1 MEERMLKRTRRA
13 RPVHALTR
21 LPRRGYVIQ
30 EKHLRRFRSLTVRH
44 DADFAGLVHMG
55 EDGNEIWV
63 EAGLSEPEKRFT
75 IVHELVHARRQ
86 RAEEELRDERLEEA
100 IVELETVARVSERT
114 LRRMPSGVALTLLH
128 DYVTGG
134 RRFDP
139 DRRAGLRAIYR
150 RIWTLLGAN
159 RGRRAAARVAPL
171 RSVRATSVGARWV
184 RRG

>member
-1 MEERMLKRTRRA
+1 RTKPHRPDPRLQESHLGDFGARAEGAADEPRAVDHDHVRGALHLHRERGQDLDLQCRFLADLPDYGLRGVLAAPHPSPGKRA
-13 RPVHALTR
+13 RPEHALTR

-30 EKHLRRFRSLTVRH
+30 EKHLRRFRSLTVRP

-100 IVELETVARVSERT
+100 IVE
-114 LRRMPSGVALTLLH
+114 
-128 DYVTGG
+128 
-134 RRFDP
+134 
-139 DRRAGLRAIYR
+139 
-150 RIWTLLGAN
+150 
-159 RGRRAAARVAPL
+159 
-171 RSVRATSVGARWV
+171 
-184 RRG
+184 